1 MVLSQ
6 LIILLMQIFHR
17 SSMKTGFKTN
27 WKVSKEGRQ
36 KKQQL
41 PEGMFGVGP

>member
-36 KKQQL
+36 KSSSFQKVCL
-41 PEGMFGVGP
+41 E